1 LTTALGAQVDLG
13 AEAASASSQGFIAS
27 PLAGACRMLMGTDD
41 GAVNKME
48 APVQLASGI
57 GLLLEACQDVLPDTR
72 CLPAV
77 EPAGNSLPRPISFGQ
92 IGPGRSSRQE
102 PEEGIEDEAMIFV
115 RAPNVRFLRRKEG
128 RQPLPLR
135 IS

>member
-1 LTTALGAQVDLG
+1 MRAWYGPDFHQVGEHPLFVPLAGGEEDDHWLTTALGPQLRLG
-13 AEAASASSQGFIAS
+13 PEAAPASSQGFIAS

-77 EPAGNSLPRPISFGQ
+77 EPAGNSLPRP
-92 IGPGRSSRQE
+92 
-102 PEEGIEDEAMIFV
+102 
-115 RAPNVRFLRRKEG
+115 
-128 RQPLPLR
+128 
-135 IS
+135 